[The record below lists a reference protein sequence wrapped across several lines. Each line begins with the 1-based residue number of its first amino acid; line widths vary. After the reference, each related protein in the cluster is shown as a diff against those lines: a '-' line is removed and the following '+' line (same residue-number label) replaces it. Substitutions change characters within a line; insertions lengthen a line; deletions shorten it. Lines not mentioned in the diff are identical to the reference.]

1 LDLLV
6 IIGLV
11 VFCYGVLPVAGAF
24 VNRRGWRVFRQR
36 FDNLRLRPFLDYAAY
51 RRGEGGLYRFIGGF
65 ESVTDGHT
73 LWIRNDELTI
83 PVSLAGAYTYV
94 LPILEES
101 MLIDN
106 FDPGKEKPARIHW
119 DQVTSL
125 TEGAKVFVGG
135 FLLPQK
141 DRPAFVSSRE
151 NPLLVIFYDCPDRS
165 FTARTI
171 RAGRDGNEYWNI
183 ITPYAFVLGS
193 FSQILI
199 ALNFL
204 NRPAFRLTVV
214 VALIAV
220 FTPLFP
226 MIPPGFLL
234 TVLYRRLWWQA
245 RVLRAYRDLVRLPLK
260 YLSSG
265 DVSRPAR
272 RRMSLLT
279 SQARSRLPDGERYGG
294 NYYESLPAELADAV
308 EKGEIPLIIPEK
320 AAGKR
325 HSWYVFGA
333 ISENNGDGENIIP
346 KEPRDIFATYGVVP
360 GNPEQLAR
368 NFTFRAYVLE
378 IISWIVLLAGISL
391 NVFFV
396 RMIIVLLN

>member
-1 LDLLV
+1 
-6 IIGLV
+6 
-11 VFCYGVLPVAGAF
+11 VAGAF
-24 VNRRGWRVFRQR
+24 VNRRRWRIFRR
-36 FDNLRLRPFLDYAAY
+36 CFDNLRLKPLLDYAAY
-51 RRGEGGLYRFIGGF
+51 RRGQGGFYRFIGGF

-83 PVSLAGAYTYV
+83 PVSLTGAHTYV
-94 LPILEES
+94 LPMLEETW
-101 MLIDN
+101 LTEN
-106 FDPGKEKPARIHW
+106 FDPGKEKPARIYW
-119 DQVTSL
+119 NQVTSL
-125 TEGAKVFVGG
+125 AEGAKVFVGG
-135 FLLPQK
+135 LLLPRK
-141 DRPAFVSSRE
+141 DRLTFVSSRD

-204 NRPAFRLTVV
+204 NRPAFRLTVL
-214 VALIAV
+214 VALAAV

-260 YLSSG
+260 YLP
-265 DVSRPAR
+265 PAFR
-272 RRMSLLT
+272 LERQGRSPLT
-279 SQARSRLPDGERYGG
+279 NRLRSRLPDGERYGG
-294 NYYESLPAELADAV
+294 NYYKNLPAELADAI
-308 EKGEIPLIIPEK
+308 EKGKMPLIIPEK
-320 AAGKR
+320 AAGKH
-325 HSWYVFGA
+325 HSWSVFGA
-333 ISENNGDGENIIP
+333 IPEDDGDGENIIP
-346 KEPRDIFATYGVVP
+346 KKPGDIFATYGAIP

-368 NFTFRAYVLE
+368 NFTFRAYMLE